1 MTLAQFLGKQFIDVI
16 QWNEPGPGILSWRY
30 PMLDQE
36 IQNGGKLTVRESE
49 MALFVDQ
56 GKIADVFG
64 PGMYT
69 LNTQNLPILTD
80 LKNWDKDFESPFKSD
95 VYFFSTHQE
104 IDQKWGTATP
114 ITLRDKEF
122 GAIRVRS
129 YGIYSFRIAD
139 PRLFFTQ
146 VSGTRETYYV
156 ADLEDQLKNTIVAR
170 MTDIFATSGLSYL
183 DMTANETA
191 LSAKVLDGIKPTFA
205 ALGLDLTQFVVEN
218 ISLPDELQKSL
229 DQRIGM
235 NMVGDLDK
243 YSQFAAAQAMNTAAA
258 NTGGAAGLGAGIGA
272 GAAIGQ
278 VMSASLH
285 APPAS
290 AAPSVGVAAAGTLR
304 GRSSASLA
312 GTRFRGARTSAR
324 TAGRRNELPFVRCS
338 DACSARHAEV
348 RLLRKRGGSRD
359 RHQRREGAG
368 RVTRWAA
375 VPDLQP
381 HSDAGDAGRFAAALL
396 HEVPRHA
403 GGDDGVSEPHRCGSH
418 AERSGCGSA
427 RRGE

>member
-64 PGMYT
+64 PGLYT

-114 ITLRDKEF
+114 ITIRDKEF
-122 GAIRVRS
+122 GAIRVRA
-129 YGIYSFRIAD
+129 YGIYSYRIAD
-139 PRLFFTQ
+139 PRMFFTQ

-156 ADLEDQLKNTIVAR
+156 ADLEDQLRNTIVAR
-170 MTDIFATSGLSYL
+170 MTDIFANSDLTYL

-191 LSAKVLDGIKPTFA
+191 LSAKILDGIKPTFA
-205 ALGLDLTQFVVEN
+205 GLGLELTQFVVEN

-258 NTGGAAGLGAGIGA
+258 NTGGAAGLGAGLGA

-285 APPAS
+285 APSEA
-290 AAPSVGVAAAGTLR
+290 AAPAGVAASAPAAEAAGTKFCIACGHSIP
-304 GRSSASLA
+304 GR
-312 GTRFRGARTSAR
+312 
-324 TAGRRNELPFVRCS
+324 
-338 DACSARHAEV
+338 
-348 RLLRKRGGSRD
+348 
-359 RHQRREGAG
+359 
-368 RVTRWAA
+368 AA
-375 VPDLQP
+375 FCPD
-381 HSDAGDAGRFAAALL
+381 
-396 HEVPRHA
+396 
-403 GGDDGVSEPHRCGSH
+403 CGK
-418 AERSGCGSA
+418 AQ
-427 RRGE
+427 